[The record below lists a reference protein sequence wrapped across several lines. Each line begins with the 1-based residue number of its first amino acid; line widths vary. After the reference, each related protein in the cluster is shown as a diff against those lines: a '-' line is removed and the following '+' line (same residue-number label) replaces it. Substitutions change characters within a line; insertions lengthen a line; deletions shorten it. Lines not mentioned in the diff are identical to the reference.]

1 MTPYQIEI
9 LIHHHASHAPFGR
22 DTAPLY
28 APTVKAFMDD
38 GILTTRP
45 DGSIGTTERG
55 KALVDMLCL
64 TPYPEIKW
72 VDPRDDPNRGTVYG
86 S

>member
-9 LIHHHASHAPFGR
+9 LIHHHASRARFSR
-22 DTAPLY
+22 DAAPLY
-28 APTVKAFMDD
+28 APTVKAFIDD
-38 GILTTRP
+38 DILTTRP

-55 KALVDMLCL
+55 NALVSMLCS
-64 TPYPEIKW
+64 TPYPKKMW
-72 VDPRDDPNRGTVYG
+72 VDPRGIQGLAGG

>member
-9 LIHHHASHAPFGR
+9 LIHHHCSHSRFER

-28 APTVKAFMDD
+28 IPTVKAFMGD

-45 DGSIGTTERG
+45 DGSIGTTEKG
-55 KALVDMLCL
+55 NAIVQMLCA
-64 TPYPEIKW
+64 TPYPEMKW
-72 VDPRDDPNRGTVYG
+72 VDPRINQIGG
-86 S
+86 EA